1 MSWKANVGIFAS
13 NSVHGWS
20 HEGLPALSQ
29 PDFLVEALR
38 MSMYFRK
45 DVVVKESAIR
55 QSTSFALAHIT
66 ASSTMADS
74 TQSDADKIRAKR
86 LAKLGGSGST
96 MSNNSTS
103 AAPSPAQ
110 PSSPATVSASQPSA
124 KVQSPPPVA
133 NPVTQLE
140 GKEEQEKKPN
150 PSSFSIKH
158 RAVSPAKRER
168 DGSER
173 PRPKQVEKSTESL
186 DVWQDRTLRSIFRV
200 TLDPEQL
207 RDVHGHALVFLASTQ
222 DDLTESKSPWLI
234 NVEVLESAITEAA
247 SHVSGKKPFE
257 YLLQCFKRTSRVMRS
272 TKYSGP
278 EDPKSDILKEAKR
291 LCMSYCI
298 LSVTVPDLFG
308 ENAPESNPLVDHLLA
323 EPECDTGICT
333 DFLTEASSRFEDDE
347 SIKEV
352 IVGAAEELSRRLS
365 VKDMLGDYQNYM
377 RALRNLVRFPKI
389 VDAIT
394 QSSMWI
400 PNDVEPED
408 IETKTLLGPFFR
420 LSPMQLEVAQSY
432 FSAPKTRDRAFIAN
446 AQNAIRLTLRNQQLE
461 LFQIADQIVR
471 AGTAPRERI
480 LNWFALCVNKNH
492 KKRAMRV
499 DYKTV
504 SSDGFMVNVTVTLDG
519 LCEPFMDAKFSK
531 IEKIDV
537 NYLRRQP
544 RVDVSDETKI
554 NSDQKAAEAF
564 YAQKVDGTNNF
575 ISEVFFLTVAA
586 HHYGTEAAQTRMAT
600 LRKTVKRAEQDLELV
615 EADRHKYLNDP
626 RYLARFEEYIQR
638 ARKQIDDNLSTMH
651 ATNGVVLDDLM
662 QARSM
667 QFMRYVI
674 VWLLRL
680 ASQQDIPRT
689 SITLPLQATQS
700 DVVKCLPEYFME
712 DIVENFKFVTGNIP
726 HIITPQQSEEIVQFC
741 ITFLRSSE
749 YVKNPSIKSGLVTI
763 LFYGVQP
770 LPNRALGVLGDLLIG
785 SKFANNH
792 LLHSLMKYYIEAEST
807 GTHTQFYDKFNIRYE
822 IFAVIK
828 SIWVNTL
835 YRENLA
841 KEASINTDFF
851 VQFVNMVVN
860 DVTFVLDESLS
871 SFVKIHDLSKEI
883 ESPAFNAL
891 SEEQRKEKQDLLEQ
905 TKGTA
910 KSYMGLTSTT
920 METLILFTETLPESF
935 TMPEIVQRLADM
947 LDYNLDSMVGPK
959 STNLVVKDPEQYKFH
974 PKVLLQDIIK
984 VFLNLSSQQPFIQAI
999 ARDGRSYKPSNFEKV
1014 GDMMDKRKIIMAP
1027 EQQQSWKVLSD
1038 NVVEAKRIEEEE
1050 EEDYGD
1056 APEEFMDPL
1065 LSDIMKD
1072 PVVLPTSRNVLDR
1085 STIRSHLLSDPTDP
1099 FNRMPLRIEDVI
1111 PDTALKAR
1119 IEEWKAQIK
1128 ADKANKMDTS

>member
-1 MSWKANVGIFAS
+1 MK
-13 NSVHGWS
+13 
-20 HEGLPALSQ
+20 
-29 PDFLVEALR
+29 
-38 MSMYFRK
+38 
-45 DVVVKESAIR
+45 
-55 QSTSFALAHIT
+55 
-66 ASSTMADS
+66 
-74 TQSDADKIRAKR
+74 
-86 LAKLGGSGST
+86 
-96 MSNNSTS
+96 
-103 AAPSPAQ
+103 AQ
-110 PSSPATVSASQPSA
+110 PSPS
-124 KVQSPPPVA
+124 VT
-133 NPVTQLE
+133 NPVTRLGTKE
-140 GKEEQEKKPN
+140 GQERKST
-150 PSSFSIKH
+150 SSPINVAP
-158 RAVSPAKRER
+158 RVASPARRER
-168 DGSER
+168 DGEER
-173 PRPKQVEKSTESL
+173 PRSKQVEKSSESL
-186 DVWQDRTLRSIFRV
+186 EIWQDRTLRSLFRI
-200 TLDPEQL
+200 TLNPEEI
-207 RDVHGHALVFLASTQ
+207 RDSHGHALIFLASTQ
-222 DDLTESKSPWLI
+222 DDLTEQKAPWLM
-234 NVEVLESAITEAA
+234 NVNVLESAITEAA
-247 SHVSGKKPFE
+247 SNVSSNKPFE
-257 YLLQCFKRTSRVMRS
+257 YLLQCFKRTSRFIRAAR
-272 TKYSGP
+272 YSGP
-278 EDPKSDILKEAKR
+278 EDPKHDILKEAKR

-298 LSVTVPDLFG
+298 LAVTVPDLFG
-308 ENAPESNPLVDHLLA
+308 ENAPEGNPLVDHLLA

-333 DFLTEASSRFEDDE
+333 DFLTEASARFEDDD

-377 RALRNLVRFPKI
+377 RALRNMIRFPKI

-400 PNDVEPED
+400 PQDVEPED

-432 FSAPKTRDRAFIAN
+432 FSAPKTRDRAYIAN
-446 AQNAIRLTLRNQQLE
+446 AQNAVRLTLRNQQLE

-471 AGTAPRERI
+471 AGVGPRERI

-537 NYLRRQP
+537 NYLQRQP
-544 RVDVSDETKI
+544 RVDISDETKI
-554 NSDQKAAEAF
+554 NSDQKAADDF
-564 YAQKVDGTNNF
+564 YAQKVEGTSNF
-575 ISEVFFLTVAA
+575 ISEIFFLTIAA

-600 LRKTVKRAEQDLELV
+600 LRKTVKRAEQDLEVV
-615 EADRHKYLNDP
+615 EADRHKYLH
-626 RYLARFEEYIQR
+626 
-638 ARKQIDDNLSTMH
+638 IDDNLSTMH
-651 ATNGVVLDDLM
+651 ATNGVILDDLM

-667 QFMRYVI
+667 QLMRYVI
-674 VWLLRL
+674 IWLLRL
-680 ASQQDIPRT
+680 ASQQDIPKT
-689 SITLPLQATQS
+689 ALFLPLNATQP

-712 DIVENFKFVTGNIP
+712 DIVDNFKFVTGNIP

-741 ITFLRSSE
+741 ITFLRNSE
-749 YVKNPSIKSGLVTI
+749 YVKNPGIKSGLVTI

-785 SKFANNH
+785 SSFANKH

-841 KEASINTDFF
+841 KEALVNTDFF

-883 ESPAFNAL
+883 ASPAFNAL
-891 SEEQRKEKQDLLEQ
+891 GEEQRKEKQELLEQ
-905 TKGTA
+905 IKGTA

-959 STNLVVKDPEQYKFH
+959 SANLRVEQREQYKFE
-974 PKVLLQDIIK
+974 PKVLLQDIVK
-984 VFLNLSSQQPFIQAI
+984 VFLNLAGQQSFIQAI

-1014 GDMMDKRKIIMAP
+1014 SGMMDERKIIMAP
-1027 EQQQSWKVLSD
+1027 EQQQSWKTLSD
-1038 NVVEAKRIEEEE
+1038 RTAEAKRIEEEE

-1072 PVVLPTSRNVLDR
+1072 PVILPTSRNILDR

-1099 FNRMPLRIEDVI
+1099 FNRMPLKIEDVI

-1119 IEEWKAQIK
+1119 IEEWKAKIK
-1128 ADKANKMDTS
+1128 AEKANKMDTT